1 MRGDSSRD
9 LSDWTRKGPLPD
21 LPGRQRQTSDFGGER
36 RMRDPA
42 LDPRPAR
49 EMNWERR
56 GPLAPLPQQEGG
68 PGSRDASRARPA
80 PEGLGERSESFR
92 GPRPDRPERAE
103 RTPTAA
109 EKDMQWR
116 DRMRPDSGKA
126 DPPSR
131 EGSEAPSSPAPAAAA
146 PAPAVR
152 PKLNL
157 QKRTVPENADA
168 ATPAAD
174 SKASPFGAARPID
187 TASREREIDEKR
199 QHAIQEK
206 READEKA
213 KEERR
218 LAKQAA
224 KEAEAK
230 EKESEKEKEKEKEN
244 EDEKENGDQE
254 GAAKAD
260 EAKETK
266 EEEVQNGASADNKAP
281 NRPREPREPKDSVP
295 NYKSRAAEAGNWRSA
310 SNENRGSRG
319 GARGGRGGGPGRG
332 GRNENR
338 GPRANGNSSQA
349 QQAPAGDSEAA
360 TVDEDGW
367 TTVPKKGRQGR
378 PMA

>member
-21 LPGRQRQTSDFGGER
+21 LPGRQRQPSDFGGER

-56 GPLAPLPQQEGG
+56 GPLAPLPPQEGG
-68 PGSRDASRARPA
+68 PGPRDGSRSRPA

-116 DRMRPDSGKA
+116 DRMRPVEAGKA
-126 DPPSR
+126 ESPSQ

-146 PAPAVR
+146 PAPAMR

-157 QKRTVPENADA
+157 QKRTVTENTDSA
-168 ATPAAD
+168 AAAGD
-174 SKASPFGAARPID
+174 SKASPFGGARPID
-187 TASREREIDEKR
+187 TAAREREIEEKR
-199 QHAIQEK
+199 QQAIQEK
-206 READEKA
+206 REAEEKA

-224 KEAEAK
+224 KEAEA
-230 EKESEKEKEKEKEN
+230 EA
-244 EDEKENGDQE
+244 KENGSGDAE
-254 GAAKAD
+254 AAAKPEEAA

-266 EEEVQNGASADNKAP
+266 ETTEEGDAQNDASSDAKAAAP
-281 NRPREPREPKDSVP
+281 ARPREPREPKGEPKDSVP

-310 SNENRGSRG
+310 SNETRGPRG

-338 GPRANGNSSQA
+338 GPRANGNGSPA
-349 QQAPAGDSEAA
+349 QPAAAGDSEAV

-378 PMA
+378 P